1 MINLIISRKNNQ
13 IKAVEVSG
21 HSESGPYGYDLIF
34 SALSAVSFGT
44 VNAITALCQINLD
57 IEQGENGY
65 LYVGLPH
72 DIAPDIRE
80 KAVLLIEGML
90 ISLQSI
96 EREYSQFIKI
106 E

>member
-1 MINLIISRKNNQ
+1 MITVSIYRNNNQ
-13 IKAVEVSG
+13 IKSFEISG
-21 HSESGPYGYDLIF
+21 HAESGPYGYDLVC
-34 SALSAVSFGT
+34 AAVSAVSFGT
-44 VNAITALCQINLD
+44 VNAITALCQIDLD

-65 LYVGLPH
+65 LYVGLPY
-72 DIAPDIRE
+72 DIVPDIRE